1 MFGNDC
7 DEEGHDVPAS
17 DDFEYI
23 EARNPDIRRPSKDSV
38 WVEVGLEPNV
48 LFVDCDSSLNQ
59 NKTIFKGTKVSVYFL
74 FPTHRLGR
82 PLIAFSHEA
91 TATASCVSID
101 GGRLFI
107 FHLQVQTHFLN
118 SFVFHQIFIFPNE
131 VGFLKRVDFVCL
143 FEKWKFQDFK
153 VLFGKQVNFLGS
165 FILVFLIFFQK
176 LPKHPVACFDDLIF
190 YLAYIFPI
198 CFFKLQYQSV
208 EFLLKNFLTVMLIQQ
223 CFDFFNEPLIT
234 MFAVSEF
241 RLEYFRVDDFSNS
254 KKYVLK
260 FTVLEDDGVD
270 VLKTSWG

>member
-1 MFGNDC
+1 M
-7 DEEGHDVPAS
+7 
-17 DDFEYI
+17 
-23 EARNPDIRRPSKDSV
+23 
-38 WVEVGLEPNV
+38 
-48 LFVDCDSSLNQ
+48 
-59 NKTIFKGTKVSVYFL
+59 
-74 FPTHRLGR
+74 
-82 PLIAFSHEA
+82 
-91 TATASCVSID
+91 
-101 GGRLFI
+101 
-107 FHLQVQTHFLN
+107 
-118 SFVFHQIFIFPNE
+118 
-131 VGFLKRVDFVCL
+131 CL

>member
-1 MFGNDC
+1 M
-7 DEEGHDVPAS
+7 PPS
-17 DDFEYI
+17 DYFEYI

-59 NKTIFKGTKVSVYFL
+59 NKTIFKGTEVSVYFL
-74 FPTHRLGR
+74 FPTRRLGR
-82 PLIAFSHEA
+82 SLIAFSHEA

-101 GGRLFI
+101 GDRLFI

-223 CFDFFNEPLIT
+223 CFDFFNESLIT
-234 MFAVSEF
+234 MFAISEF